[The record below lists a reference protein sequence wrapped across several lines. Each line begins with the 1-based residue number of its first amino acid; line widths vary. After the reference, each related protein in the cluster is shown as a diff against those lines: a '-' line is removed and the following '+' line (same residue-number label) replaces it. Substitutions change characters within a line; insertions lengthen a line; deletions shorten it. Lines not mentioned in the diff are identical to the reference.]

1 MLRNSLRRAFLVSLL
16 VTTACTQP
24 QAHVELKG
32 QNVYGK
38 NGSQENNSRSYAAYS
53 NNSGGSY
60 RPSAPVYSSNSAPS
74 YANQTVATAPTQ
86 QSATIQS
93 IGVSDLAPPS
103 QNAAPAPQP
112 VKQAV
117 IKPQSVNQWTGKERA
132 SDTSVAEL
140 DSVISKSDAKGAVKS
155 KPVQLIT
162 DSKSSEY
169 IWPVNGRKVISSF
182 GPKGS
187 GKSNDGI
194 NIASAE
200 GEPVWAVADGE
211 VVSVQE
217 EFSGY
222 GNMVMIKHA
231 GGKSTTYAHL
241 SQSTVDKYDRV
252 KQGDIIGYVGTS
264 GNVKKPQLYFAVHDG
279 KSAIDPKKVISSS
292 VAGL

>member
-1 MLRNSLRRAFLVSLL
+1 MPRIYVRQALLVSLL

-38 NGSQENNSRSYAAYS
+38 NGAQENQSRSYAS
-53 NNSGGSY
+53 NSNSSGY
-60 RPSAPVYSSNSAPS
+60 KPSAPVYRSSTSN
-74 YANQTVATAPTQ
+74 YANQAVATGPTEK
-86 QSATIQS
+86 SAAVQS

-103 QNAAPAPQP
+103 QSAPAPA
-112 VKQAV
+112 VKQAA
-117 IKPQSVNQWTGKERA
+117 KPQSVNQWTGKPRENEK
-132 SDTSVAEL
+132 TVAEL
-140 DSVISKSDAKGAVKS
+140 DTVISKSDTKEAVKA
-155 KPVQLIT
+155 KPVRLIS
-162 DSKSSEY
+162 DSKDSEY
-169 IWPVNGRKVISSF
+169 IWPVNSKKVTSSF

-200 GEPVWAVADGE
+200 GEPVWAAADGE
-211 VVSVQE
+211 VIGVKE

-222 GNMVMIKHA
+222 GNMVIIKHA
-231 GGKSTTYAHL
+231 GDKSTTYAHL
-241 SQSTVDKYDRV
+241 SQATVDKYDRV

-279 KSAIDPKKVISSS
+279 KAAIDPKKVVSSS
-292 VAGL
+292 LAGL

>member
-1 MLRNSLRRAFLVSLL
+1 MSRTSIRVTLLVSLL
-16 VTTACTQP
+16 ASTACTQP

-32 QNVYGK
+32 QNVYGR
-38 NGSQENNSRSYAAYS
+38 NGSQENNSRSYTSYS

-86 QSATIQS
+86 KSAAVQS

-103 QNAAPAPQP
+103 QNAAPAPA
-112 VKQAV
+112 VKQAAA
-117 IKPQSVNQWTGKERA
+117 KPQSVNQWTGKSREA
-132 SDTSVAEL
+132 EKTVAEL
-140 DSVISKSDAKGAVKS
+140 DEVIGKSDTKAKKAE
-155 KPVQLIT
+155 PVRLIS
-162 DSKSSEY
+162 DEKSSEF
-169 IWPVNGRKVISSF
+169 IWPVNSRKIASSF
-182 GPKGS
+182 GSQGA

-194 NIASAE
+194 RIASAD
-200 GEPVWAVADGE
+200 GEPVWAAADGE

-222 GNMVMIKHA
+222 GNMVIIKHA
-231 GGKSTTYAHL
+231 GDRSTTYAHL

-264 GNVKKPQLYFAVHDG
+264 GSVKKPQLFFAVQDG
-279 KSAIDPKKVISSS
+279 KKAVDPRKVVSSS